1 MDKVLKLLQII
12 NQVVWIL
19 VGLATLYSIY
29 WFITTNPLQELVNG
43 LNPLSQ
49 MGQTQDPQQFEKLI
63 QQFSR

>member
-1 MDKVLKLLQII
+1 MDKVLKFLQIV
-12 NQVVWIL
+12 NQIVWIL

-29 WFITTNPLQELVNG
+29 WFITTNPLQELVNS

-49 MGQTQDPQQFEKLI
+49 MGQSQDPQQLEKLI